1 MTKGGLFLCSIGLLI
16 ILYSA
21 NQNTGQYNWLNLITG
36 IALLI
41 AGGIMYS
48 VGTKKEK
55 ALKNKND
62 KEKS

>member
-21 NQNTGQYNWLNLITG
+21 NQNTGQYNVLNMVTGVAFLISGG
-36 IALLI
+36 IA
-41 AGGIMYS
+41 YS
-48 VGTKKEK
+48 TGAKKEK

-62 KEKS
+62 KKK